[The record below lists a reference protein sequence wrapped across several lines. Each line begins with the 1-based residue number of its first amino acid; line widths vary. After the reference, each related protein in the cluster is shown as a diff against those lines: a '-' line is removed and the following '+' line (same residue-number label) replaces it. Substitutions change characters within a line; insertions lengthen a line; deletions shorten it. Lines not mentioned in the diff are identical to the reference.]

1 MFKQIR
7 HMFKL
12 ARAGRII
19 ARHGGFD
26 TVLKDEQAPALVKT
40 GLRLLGAGKSS
51 QSERAGLAN
60 ALNELGPSY
69 IKLGQF
75 LATRPDMIGKERA
88 NSLRQLQDKMQP
100 FSIDLARETIQSGL
114 GKPAGEVFRQLD
126 DPLAAASIAQVHKA
140 ILVDENGKEH
150 QVAVKVLRPNV
161 EARFRDDLATFFTAA
176 RLAERF
182 SAEARRLHM
191 VKAVET
197 LERSV
202 ELEMDLRLEA
212 AAMSEIAENTSKDP
226 GFRVPEVFWQQTSK
240 RVLTSEWI
248 DGIALTDDV
257 ALANSGLDLP
267 RLGDTVI
274 QSFLRHAM
282 RDGFFHADMH
292 QGNLFIDRQN
302 NLVAVD
308 FGIMGRLSMKDRRFL
323 AEILWGFIKRDY
335 KRIAQVHFEA
345 GYVPASQD
353 VDLFAQALR
362 AIGEPI
368 MGRNSTD
375 ISMARLITQLFEVTG
390 QFDMQTQPQ
399 LILLQK
405 TMVVVE
411 GVARSFN
418 PKLNMWVTA
427 EPVVAEWMEQ
437 KLGAR
442 GQLEEAAEG
451 AATLARL
458 AASFPDVLNGL
469 GQASTL
475 VSSMAQS
482 GGIRLDPETT
492 EAIAAAQARHT
503 SSNRG
508 ALWVGAIALVVLAAA
523 LVL

>member
-1 MFKQIR
+1 M
-7 HMFKL
+7 
-12 ARAGRII
+12 
-19 ARHGGFD
+19 
-26 TVLKDEQAPALVKT
+26 
-40 GLRLLGAGKSS
+40 
-51 QSERAGLAN
+51 
-60 ALNELGPSY
+60 
-69 IKLGQF
+69 
-75 LATRPDMIGKERA
+75 
-88 NSLRQLQDKMQP
+88 
-100 FSIDLARETIQSGL
+100 
-114 GKPAGEVFRQLD
+114 
-126 DPLAAASIAQVHKA
+126 
-140 ILVDENGKEH
+140 
-150 QVAVKVLRPNV
+150 
-161 EARFRDDLATFFTAA
+161 
-176 RLAERF
+176 
-182 SAEARRLHM
+182 
-191 VKAVET
+191 
-197 LERSV
+197 
-202 ELEMDLRLEA
+202 
-212 AAMSEIAENTSKDP
+212 
-226 GFRVPEVFWQQTSK
+226 
-240 RVLTSEWI
+240 TSEWI

-335 KRIAQVHFEA
+335 LRIAQVHFEA

-469 GQASTL
+469 GQVSTL